1 LLLDHFHHA
10 PQRPRLVVS
19 DDHWRPY
26 ETRRGFHRCEFG
38 GEGRYHPC
46 TELSDLDEM
55 MDSMETLRYRLQ
67 DKEIEKKKKKAPTR
81 KKNTKR
87 KDMKEE
93 MNAIKCHL
101 SMMFA

>member
-1 LLLDHFHHA
+1 
-10 PQRPRLVVS
+10 
-19 DDHWRPY
+19 
-26 ETRRGFHRCEFG
+26 
-38 GEGRYHPC
+38 
-46 TELSDLDEM
+46 M